1 MIKTITLRIQSIKNE
16 DILMLIGN
24 RIIIMVMMT
33 IIIVLKICNHKTDT
47 PYP

>member
-16 DILMLIGN
+16 DILMLIVIE
-24 RIIIMVMMT
+24 IIIMVMMT

>member
-16 DILMLIGN
+16 DILMLIIIE
-24 RIIIMVMMT
+24 IIIMVMMT